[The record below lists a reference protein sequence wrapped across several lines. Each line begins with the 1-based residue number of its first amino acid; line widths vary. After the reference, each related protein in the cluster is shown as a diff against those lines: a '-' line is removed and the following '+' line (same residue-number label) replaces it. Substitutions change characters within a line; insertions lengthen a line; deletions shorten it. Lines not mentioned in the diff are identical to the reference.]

1 MKVTK
6 RNMELEDVKLDKIV
20 QSISTVATG
29 ELADLDV
36 FKIAQTTISGLYN
49 NVSTRELDLLSIK
62 TAASNVIEEPL
73 YSKLAAKLLT
83 NYIRKEVE
91 QADLM
96 SFSQS
101 IKENHDNGLISDATN
116 KFVQANARK
125 LNAAIKDENNA
136 LFEYYGLQTVYDRY
150 LLKHPITRFVTETPQ
165 YWLLRVACGLS
176 DNVKEAIEFYNLLS
190 SQEYMTST
198 PTLFNSGSGH
208 SQMSSCYLLA
218 SPEDSLEKIY
228 KTYSDCAMLSKWAG
242 GIGLSYSAVR
252 GSGALIKGTNGKSNG
267 IIPFIHTL
275 DSSIAAVNQ
284 GGRRKGSAAVYL
296 DTWHPDIMEFLELR
310 DNTGDKERRSH
321 NLNLANWIPDLFMQR
336 VKNDEDWSLIDPSIA
351 PDLPDLFG
359 DAFEKR
365 YLELEAAG
373 KVASKIS
380 ARKVYARMMRT
391 LAETGNGWM
400 CFKDVANKACNSAV
414 DGKVCH
420 SSNLCVEI
428 LEPTDSTSTAVCNLG
443 SINLS
448 HYVKDG
454 KLDKAKLKK
463 NVQLAVKFLD
473 KVIDKNY
480 YPISEAKNSNNS
492 QRPVALGLM
501 GLQDL
506 FYQLKLPFESPEA
519 IAMSAEISEEVYY
532 WALKTSCDLAK
543 EFGAYPEF
551 KHSHTANGMLHFDHY
566 DVTPKNTKRF
576 DDLREEIKEHGLR
589 NSLVIALAPTA
600 TISTIVGA
608 EECIE
613 PTKEHIYK
621 RVTMSGDLVMV
632 NKWLA
637 KDLKELGLWNKE
649 ITNKIIVNNGSIQG
663 IAEIPE
669 NIQQL
674 YKTVWEIKQKTL
686 IDHAVARAPYI
697 DQSQSLNLFVSD
709 PTIEKLSSMY
719 MYVWQN
725 KLKTSYY
732 LRSKAASKIEKII
745 SATSPT
751 VKKEEDICES
761 CT

>member
-1 MKVTK
+1 MKITK
-6 RNMELEDVKLDKIV
+6 RNGSLEAVNLNKIIN
-20 QSISTVATG
+20 SITTVATG
-29 ELADLDV
+29 DLKDLDV
-36 FKIAQTTISGLYN
+36 FKIAQTTISGLFEG
-49 NVSTRELDLLSIK
+49 VSSRELDLLSIK

-73 YSKLAAKLLT
+73 YSKLAAKLLA

-91 QADLM
+91 LADLM

-101 IKENHDNGLISDATN
+101 VKENYDNGLISEETN

-125 LNAAIKDENNA
+125 LNAAIKNENNA

-150 LLKHPITRFVTETPQ
+150 LLKHPVTRFVTETPQ

-198 PTLFNSGSGH
+198 PTLFNSGTKH
-208 SQMSSCYLLA
+208 SQMSSCYLLD
-218 SPEDSLEKIY
+218 SPQDDLKDIY
-228 KTYSDCAMLSKWAG
+228 KRYSDCALLSKWAG
-242 GIGLSYSAVR
+242 GIGLSYSRVR

-284 GGRRKGSAAVYL
+284 GGRRRGSAAVYL

-310 DNTGDKERRSH
+310 DNTGDKERRAH

-336 VKNDEDWSLIDPSIA
+336 VKDDAEWSLIDPSLA
-351 PDLPDLFG
+351 SDLTDLFG
-359 DAFEKR
+359 EAFEKR
-365 YLELEAAG
+365 YLELEATG
-373 KVASKIS
+373 KITAKIS

-400 CFKDVANKACNSAV
+400 CFKDIANKACNSAV
-414 DGKVCH
+414 NGKVLH

-428 LEPTDSTSTAVCNLG
+428 LEPTSNEETSVCNLG

-463 NVQLAVKFLD
+463 NVQLAIKFLD

-480 YPISEAKNSNNS
+480 YPIPEAKNSNNS
-492 QRPVALGLM
+492 QRPIALGLM

-506 FYQLKLPFESPEA
+506 FYQMKLPFESPEA
-519 IAMSAEISEEVYY
+519 IALSAEISEEIYY

-543 EFGAYPEF
+543 EVGEYPEF
-551 KHSHTANGMLHFDHY
+551 KQSHTAKGILHFDHY
-566 DVTPKNTKRF
+566 NVTPKNTKRF
-576 DDLREEIKEHGLR
+576 DELREEIKQHGLR
-589 NSLVIALAPTA
+589 NSLSIAIAPTA

-637 KDLKELGLWNKE
+637 KDLKELGLWNKD
-649 ITNKIIVNNGSIQG
+649 ITNKIIINNGSVQG

-669 NIQQL
+669 DIQNL

-697 DQSQSLNLFVSD
+697 DQSQSLNLFMAD
-709 PTIEKLSSMY
+709 PSIEKLSSMY
-719 MYVWQN
+719 AYIWEN

-732 LRSKAASKIEKII
+732 LRSKAGSKIEKII
-745 SATSPT
+745 TASQ
-751 VKKEEDICES
+751 VIKKEEESCES
-761 CT
+761 CQ